1 VKITID
7 LDTIIS
13 RVQAKR
19 ARERTLREAG
29 IAVLR
34 DWKKAMTE
42 PPDRSHLLAG
52 ATPGP
57 QRVPKVGELL
67 FEFLRGHDRI
77 RCELRDHGPFGVEA
91 QFLINEELF
100 ISRTFHPRLDPMRTP
115 RDGDG
120 DRLGKMT
127 ENRSERLSELR
138 GRK

>member
-1 VKITID
+1 MKLTID
-7 LDTIIS
+7 LDTIIT

-19 ARERTLREAG
+19 ARERTLRAAG

-34 DWKKAMTE
+34 DWKTRMTE
-42 PPDRSHLLAG
+42 PTDRSHLLAG

-115 RDGDG
+115 REMAIAWAETERADLLARDDGG
-120 DRLGKMT
+120 EAR
-127 ENRSERLSELR
+127 
-138 GRK
+138 